1 MTKISIDLQ
10 GYYCNHWPYV
20 IIRLNDKELFNQQV
34 IETITLDFDFEC
46 DQKNLL
52 EFEHYGK
59 RFGINGIW
67 DTDLSAGQDCFAQI
81 RDIRFDDVSLEHI
94 INELTFISN
103 WEEGSDLNLIQNFS
117 VIDNCAGQLNF
128 NGIIKLEFDTPVY
141 SWLIK
146 EKFIKK
152 QSLDNAV
159 FNKSGNRRFDYKYIL
174 DKIDKIKQIIND

>member
-1 MTKISIDLQ
+1 
-10 GYYCNHWPYV
+10 
-20 IIRLNDKELFNQQV
+20 
-34 IETITLDFDFEC
+34 
-46 DQKNLL
+46 
-52 EFEHYGK
+52 
-59 RFGINGIW
+59 
-67 DTDLSAGQDCFAQI
+67 
-81 RDIRFDDVSLEHI
+81 
-94 INELTFISN
+94 
-103 WEEGSDLNLIQNFS
+103 

-152 QSLDNAV
+152 QPLNNAV